1 MNTIFRPRRDFGAL
15 EARRLKAAALF
26 AQGRRQAD
34 VVHHL
39 GVSRQTAS
47 RWYAAWRRNGK
58 EGLKG
63 AGRAGRKPRMDAAA
77 RDRLQAAL
85 LKGARAWG
93 FPTELWTLDRV
104 VDVIWKS
111 AHLHYSRPQAWRI
124 LRQLGWSR
132 QRPARR
138 AKERD
143 ENAIARWVRHEW
155 PRVKKTPAG

>member
-1 MNTIFRPRRDFGAL
+1 M
-15 EARRLKAAALF
+15 RRLEAAALF

-34 VVHHL
+34 VVHQL

-47 RWYAAWRRNGK
+47 RWYAAWRRDGR

-63 AGRAGRKPRMDAAA
+63 AGRAGRKPRMDTTAQ
-77 RDRLQAAL
+77 DRLQAAL
-85 LKGARAWG
+85 LKGASAWG

-104 VDVIWKS
+104 VHVIWKS
-111 AHLHYSRPQAWRI
+111 SHLRYSRPQAWRI
-124 LRQLGWSR
+124 LGQLGWSR

-143 ENAIARWVRHEW
+143 EAAIARWVRHEW